1 MKKFLLVIIALLV
14 SGVLM
19 AQGSKGKLTNKS
31 FLVFHGGIS
40 ITPGDFGSRDLNNDK
55 AGLAM
60 TGINLNLA
68 YGYHFIRNLGVTA
81 TFFYNRHEFDN
92 YALLNA
98 IPGVAT
104 DHWQWY
110 GIVAGPMLTHQI
122 LPKLTGNIRVMGGI
136 ANANTPKFTVN
147 KELMIQE
154 DWQAAPLFRS
164 GLDLQYHTGGNV
176 FLYGNADYMW
186 MQPEFKVIDS
196 YGIVTDR
203 RHQTITVINLT
214 AGVGFNF

>member
-1 MKKFLLVIIALLV
+1 MKKLLLMIIALLV

-19 AQGSKGKLTNKS
+19 AQGSKGKLTTKS
-31 FLVFHGGIS
+31 FLVFHGGTS
-40 ITPGDFGSRDLNNDK
+40 FTPGDFGSRDLNNDK
-55 AGLAM
+55 AGLAK

-68 YGYHFIRNLGVTA
+68 YGYRFVKNFGVTA
-81 TFFYNRHEFDN
+81 TVFYNRHEFDN
-92 YALLNA
+92 NALLNA

-110 GIVAGPMLTHQI
+110 GIAAGPMVTHEI

-136 ANANTPKFTVN
+136 ANANTPKFTVDKN
-147 KELMIQE
+147 LIIKE
-154 DWQAAPLFRS
+154 DWQTAPLFRG

-176 FLYGNADYMW
+176 FLHGNADYMW
-186 MQPEFKVIDS
+186 MQPEFRVIDAS
-196 YGIVTDR
+196 GIVTDR